1 MPIKVLPQEVISKIA
16 AGEVIERPASVVKEL
31 IENSLD
37 AGATQIWIEA
47 QGSGL
52 KFIKVIDNGSGI
64 PATNVETAFQRYAT
78 SKISKLDDLSKIST
92 LGFRGEA
99 LPSIAA
105 VAQVE
110 MLTKAEDDDTGTL
123 ILVENG
129 LMTRKGKQSRPRGT
143 SVTVRYL
150 FRNFP
155 ARLKFLKSTTTENG
169 HIADVVSHYA
179 MAFPEV
185 KFHFVL
191 EGRRVLS
198 TNGTG
203 NLRDVVA
210 AIYGLDLAKQMIEI
224 RESDEPLLIFGM
236 ISPPSIARSNRSY
249 LDFFVNRRW
258 IRNNVLARA
267 VEEAYHGWLLLGKYP
282 IAILNLNLPAQEIDV
297 NVHPAKTEIRF
308 RNNQLVFVAVQKSV
322 RKGLETIISVP
333 KIKTADMQFSPT
345 PSLLPV
351 SQCGILNTAVFRVIG
366 QLSNTY
372 IMAEGADGLF
382 LIDQHAAHERVLFEK
397 ILGQNAQ
404 QKVEV
409 QGLLEPVYIEL
420 DPKRD
425 EILKIHSQT
434 LEQFGIKLE
443 PFGTR
448 YYLLRAVPA
457 LMKKANLVEAVH
469 NLLDSLS
476 GETELKRSK
485 DRIAISVACHSA
497 VKAGEALSM
506 EEMKELITQLEQT
519 TQPQTCPHGRPTMLH
534 FSSRQLEREFG
545 RLR

>member
-1 MPIKVLPQEVISKIA
+1 MPIKVLPREVISKIA

-47 QGSGL
+47 QGGGL
-52 KFIKVIDNGSGI
+52 KFIKVADNGSGI
-64 PATNVETAFQRYAT
+64 PAADVEIAFKRYAT
-78 SKISKLDDLSKIST
+78 SKVSKLDDLGKIGT

-110 MLTKAEDDDTGTL
+110 MLTKAEDDDIGTL
-123 ILVENG
+123 ILVENSH
-129 LMTRKGKQSRPRGT
+129 TIRREKQSRPRGT

-150 FRNFP
+150 FRDFP
-155 ARLKFLKSTTTENG
+155 ARLKFLRSITTENG

-179 MAFPEV
+179 IAFPEV

-191 EGRRVLS
+191 EGRQVLS
-198 TNGTG
+198 TNGNG
-203 NLRDVVA
+203 DLRDAIA
-210 AIYGLDLAKQMIEI
+210 AIYGIDLARQMIEI

-236 ISPPSIARSNRSY
+236 ISPPSIARSSRSY

-258 IRNNVLARA
+258 IRSNILARA
-267 VEEAYHGWLLLGKYP
+267 VEEAYHSWLIPGKYP
-282 IAILNLNLPAQEIDV
+282 ISILNINLPAQEIDV
-297 NVHPAKTEIRF
+297 NVHPAKTEVQF
-308 RNNQLVFVAVQKSV
+308 RNNQLVFTAVRKSV
-322 RKGLETIISVP
+322 HKGLETVIPAP
-333 KIKTADMQFSPT
+333 KIKPADMQFNPPPT
-345 PSLLPV
+345 LLPA
-351 SQCGILNTAVFRVIG
+351 SQSSILNIAALRVIG
-366 QLSNTY
+366 QLSSTY
-372 IMAEGADGLF
+372 IMAEGADGLI

-397 ILGQNAQ
+397 ILEQNAQ

-409 QGLLEPVYIEL
+409 QGLLEPICIEL
-420 DPKRD
+420 DLKRD

-448 YYLLRAVPA
+448 CYLLRALPA
-457 LMKKANLVEAVH
+457 LMKNTNLTEAIY

-476 GETELKRSK
+476 GETELKQLK
-485 DRIAISVACHSA
+485 DRVAISVACHSA
-497 VKAGEALSM
+497 IKAGEPLSI
-506 EEMKELITQLEQT
+506 EEMRELIAQLEQT

-534 FSSRQLEREFG
+534 LSSHQLEREFG
-545 RLR
+545 RL

>member
-1 MPIKVLPQEVISKIA
+1 MLVKVLPQEVISKIA

-47 QGSGL
+47 QGGGL

-78 SKISKLDDLSKIST
+78 SKISKLDDLDKIST

-129 LMTRKGKQSRPRGT
+129 LITRKEKQSRPRGT

-203 NLRDVVA
+203 NLRDAVA

-267 VEEAYHGWLLLGKYP
+267 VEEAYHSWLLPGKYP

-308 RNNQLVFVAVQKSV
+308 RNNQLVFVAVRKSV
-322 RKGLETIISVP
+322 RKGLEAIISAP

-345 PSLLPV
+345 PSLLPA

-448 YYLLRAVPA
+448 CYLLRAVPA
-457 LMKKANLVEAVH
+457 IMKKANLAEAVH

-476 GETELKRSK
+476 GETELKGSK
-485 DRIAISVACHSA
+485 ERIAISVACHSA
-497 VKAGEALSM
+497 VKAGEALSI